1 MHLIMLKDKENN
13 MSEILHAVINK
24 ILSIQNLKC
33 IAPGLYSSMLI
44 SYHGFL
50 L

>member
-1 MHLIMLKDKENN
+1 MLKDKGNN

-24 ILSIQNLKC
+24 ILSIQNLIF
-33 IAPGLYSSMLI
+33 IAPGLYSSVLI